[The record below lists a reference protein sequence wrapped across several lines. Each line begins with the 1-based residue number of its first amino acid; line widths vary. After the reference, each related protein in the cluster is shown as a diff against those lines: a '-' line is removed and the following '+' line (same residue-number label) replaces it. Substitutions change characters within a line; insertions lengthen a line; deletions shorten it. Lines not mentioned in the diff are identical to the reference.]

1 MTDHAATNPPNVV
14 VSTAPR
20 VQLLSNGDYSVML
33 TAAGAGYSHW
43 KDCAITRWQADPTCD
58 DRGTWL
64 YLRDADNGDIWSAG
78 LQPTGVGADEYS
90 IEYHPGR
97 SVIRRRDGDISTE
110 LDVVVAGDGDAE
122 VRRIKLHNAGSS
134 VRTIEVTSYAEL
146 VLTPQAS
153 DAAHPAFSKMFVRT
167 EWLADRQ
174 LLFASR
180 RVRSPGDP
188 SVCIAQW
195 LEIDGGGGEAPQWET
210 DRARFLGRGGDQR
223 APAALATNDALSGTV
238 GTVLDPIFSM
248 RRRICIKAGE
258 TATLRLW
265 TVAAASREET
275 LTLAAQFT
283 GGDGF
288 ERASQSASMR
298 ADKLLSTLDIDAEQ
312 ALRLQRL
319 AAALLYPDPS
329 LRADPAILL
338 EGTGGAPTL
347 WAGGISGDR
356 PIVLLRIDDAA
367 GLDLVD
373 QLMRANAYWSAH
385 ALDSDLVIVAG
396 TGVPIETLKAR
407 FDAHAKQFLPPGRK
421 PNSFTLAADQTAEA
435 LKTGLATVAAIVIDQ
450 GNGPLAAQVDALPTP
465 ATGNG
470 IPSATARTEPA
481 QLQPQPASTVE
492 SGLEFFNGHGGFAD
506 DGREYVTVIRNGLLP
521 PMPWINVVANP
532 EFGFTSTEAGGGY
545 AWSQNSQ
552 RNPITPWANDPISD
566 PPQEVLYVRDE
577 EDGCVFS
584 ATALPRMAGDEGK
597 SGEYIVRHG
606 HGYSRFQ
613 HIAHGIELDLLQY
626 VPVADGL
633 KISRL
638 RLRNIS
644 GRPRTLSVT
653 AFVQWALGPNGTR
666 TAPFIE
672 TSVDAETG
680 ALFASNRWRKEFGGR
695 VAFIDLRGRQQ
706 SHDGDRASFIGG
718 HGDLSAPAALR
729 RGEPLAGR
737 TGASLDPCGALQARI
752 ELSAGGEDEIVLLLG
767 DAGDADS
774 ARELLQRYRDADL
787 DAVLHAVKQ
796 QWDDILGTVQVHTPD
811 RAMDLLLN
819 RWLLYQA
826 LCCRVWARTGYYQA
840 SGAYGFRDQLQD
852 VMATC
857 IARPDETRAQLLR
870 AASRQFAEGDV
881 QHWWLPPGG
890 EGVRTRMT
898 DDRLWL
904 PYVAC
909 HYIQATGDTAVLDT
923 RQHFLEGAQLEPG
936 AHDAFFQPTTSSIDA
951 SLYEHCARAIDVSL
965 ALGAH
970 DLPLFGTGDW
980 NDGMNRVGEQ
990 GKGESVWLGWFL
1002 CATIDA
1008 FAPFAKSR
1016 GEDQRANR
1024 WEQLAKTVRS
1034 ALDAGGWDGEWY
1046 RRGYYDDGTPLGSH
1060 ESDEC
1065 RIDTIAQSWSV
1076 IAGGGDLAHATS
1088 AMEQVDRQLILRDK
1102 KLALLFTPPFQHT
1115 DHDPGYIKAYPA
1127 GLRENGGQYTHGAQ
1141 WSIFA
1146 FAKLGDGDRA
1156 EGLFTLI
1163 NPIHHSATADAVAR
1177 YKVEPYVAAADVY
1190 SVEPHV
1196 GRGGWTWY
1204 TGSGAWLYRA
1214 GLEAILGF
1222 HLEGDRLRLDPC
1234 IPRAWPGFS
1243 IDYLHG
1249 GSRYRI
1255 EITNPHRA
1263 CRGIVRCELDGTM
1276 LDVVPCLVPL
1286 VDDGGNHHVT
1296 AELGR

>member
-1 MTDHAATNPPNVV
+1 MTDHAATNPPNVI

-20 VQLLSNGDYSVML
+20 VQLLSNADYSVML

-43 KDCAITRWQADPTCD
+43 KNCAITRWQADPTCD

-64 YLRDADNGDIWSAG
+64 YVRDAENGDIWSAG

-90 IEYHPGR
+90 VEFYPGR
-97 SVIRRRDGDISTE
+97 SVIRRRDADISTE
-110 LDVVVAGDGDAE
+110 LDVVVAGNGDAE
-122 VRRIKLHNAGSS
+122 VRQIKLHNAGSS

-146 VLTPQAS
+146 VLAPQAS

-167 EWLADRQ
+167 EWLADQQ

-180 RVRSPGDP
+180 RVRSPDDP
-188 SVCIAQW
+188 TVCVAQW
-195 LEIDGGGGEAPQWET
+195 LDVDGDNGEAPQWET
-210 DRARFLGRGGDQR
+210 DRACFIGRGGNQR
-223 APAALATNDALSGTV
+223 RPAALATNVLSGTV
-238 GTVLDPIFSM
+238 GTVLDPVFCL
-248 RRRICIKAGE
+248 RRRICIAAGE

-265 TVAAASREET
+265 TVAATSREET
-275 LTLAAQFT
+275 LALASQFG

-298 ADKLLSTLDIDAEQ
+298 AEKLLSTLGIGVAQ
-312 ALRLQRL
+312 AMRLQRL

-338 EGTGGAPTL
+338 EGAGGAPTL
-347 WAGGISGDR
+347 WPGGISGDR
-356 PIVLLRIDDAA
+356 PLALLRIDDDAD
-367 GLDLVD
+367 LDLVD
-373 QLMRANAYWSAH
+373 ELLRASAFWLAHGVNA
-385 ALDSDLVIVAG
+385 DLVVVAG
-396 TGVPIETLKAR
+396 TAVDIDTLKAR
-407 FDAHAKQFLPPGRK
+407 FDAHASQFPPPDGK
-421 PNSFTLAADQTAEA
+421 PNLFALAADKTAEHLLA
-435 LKTGLATVAAIVIDQ
+435 GLATVAAIVMEQ
-450 GNGPLAAQVDALPTP
+450 RNGSLSAQVDALPP
-465 ATGNG
+465 HAMNDA
-470 IPSATARTEPA
+470 IPTTTVYAEQPPA
-481 QLQPQPASTVE
+481 QP
-492 SGLEFFNGHGGFAD
+492 SGAFDSDLEFFNGHGGFAD
-506 DGREYVTVIRNGLLP
+506 DGREYVTVIRDGVLP
-521 PMPWINVVANP
+521 PMPWSNVIANP
-532 EFGFTSTEAGGGY
+532 DFGFTATEAGGGY

-577 EDGCVFS
+577 EDGCLFT
-584 ATALPRMAGDEGK
+584 ATALPRMAGDEGEG
-597 SGEYIVRHG
+597 GEYIVRHG
-606 HGYSRFQ
+606 HGYTRFQ
-613 HIAHGIELDLLQY
+613 HMARGIELDLLQY

-638 RLRNIS
+638 RLRNVS
-644 GRPRTLSVT
+644 GRARRLSVT
-653 AFVQWALGPNGTR
+653 AFVQWALGPNGTS
-666 TAPFIE
+666 TAPFIS
-672 TSVDAETG
+672 TTLDADTG
-680 ALFASNRWRKEFGGR
+680 ALFASNQWRSEFGDR

-706 SHDGDRASFIGG
+706 SHDGERTGFIGR
-718 HGDLSAPAALR
+718 HGNLSAPAALQN
-729 RGEPLAGR
+729 GEPLAGR
-737 TGASLDPCGALQARI
+737 TGIGLDPCGALQTRI
-752 ELSAGGEDEIVLLLG
+752 ELPARGEDEIVLLLG

-774 ARELLQRYRDADL
+774 ARELLRRYRDADL

-857 IARPDETRAQLLR
+857 MARPDETRAQLLR
-870 AASRQFAEGDV
+870 AAGRQFAEGDV

-909 HYIQATGDTAVLDT
+909 HYMQATGDNDVLDT
-923 RQHFLEGAQLEPG
+923 RQPFLEGPALEPG
-936 AHDAFFQPTTSSIDA
+936 AHDAFFKPTTSTTDA

-965 ALGAH
+965 SLGAH

-1008 FAPFAKSR
+1008 FAPVAKTR
-1016 GEDQRANR
+1016 GEDERVRR
-1024 WEQLAKTVRS
+1024 WEQVAKTVR
-1034 ALDAGGWDGEWY
+1034 AGMDAGGWDGQWY

-1088 AMEQVDRQLILRDK
+1088 AMEQVDRQLILDGE

-1115 DHDPGYIKAYPA
+1115 EHDPGYIKAYPA

-1141 WSIFA
+1141 WAIFA

-1156 EGLFTLI
+1156 EGLFSLI
-1163 NPIHHSATADAVAR
+1163 NPIHHSETADAVAR

-1204 TGSGAWLYRA
+1204 TGSGGWLYRA

-1222 HLEGDRLRLDPC
+1222 HLEGNRLRLDPC
-1234 IPRAWPGFS
+1234 IPRAWPAFT
-1243 IDYLHG
+1243 IDYRFG
-1249 GSRYRI
+1249 NSRYQI
-1255 EITNPHRA
+1255 EVSNPHGA
-1263 CRGIVRCELDGTM
+1263 CRGITRCTLDGTA
-1276 LDVVPCLVPL
+1276 LSIEPCLIPL
-1286 VDDGGNHHVT
+1286 VDDGSIHHVT
-1296 AELGR
+1296 VELGS